1 MPIVSTGVA
10 SQARAERVEPGL
22 IRPGLIRPSLIRPSL
37 IPKSDPMAHLL
48 ERLQRR
54 FSPQILAS
62 AVLTARVTRNGYPA
76 GQA

>member
-1 MPIVSTGVA
+1 MPIVSTDVA
-10 SQARAERVEPGL
+10 SQARAERVDL
-22 IRPGLIRPSLIRPSL
+22 S
-37 IPKSDPMAHLL
+37 PMAHLL
-48 ERLQRR
+48 ERLQSS